1 MVLLAQQNTLC
12 VGDKE
17 ARSYSENVWNKTY
30 VKPHVSEHFK
40 LFQWPINLL
49 HKLMNKPVNQNTS
62 YNYLTT

>member
-1 MVLLAQQNTLC
+1 MVLLAQQRTLC
-12 VGDKE
+12 VEDKE
-17 ARSYSENVWNKTY
+17 DRSYSEKIWNKTY

-49 HKLMNKPVNQNTS
+49 HKLMNIPINQNTI